1 MAQQRPASDELAVRF
16 EREALPHRD
25 HLLQRAMRLTRRAQD
40 AEDLVQETLA
50 KAYAAFARFQQGS
63 NLRAWLHKI
72 MTNTFIN
79 GYRRRQREPVT
90 LTGSLD
96 KVAAAQPPGI
106 AWVSR
111 SAEALA
117 LERMPAPELIA
128 ALRSLSAPFRIA
140 VYLTDVE
147 GFSYRETAAIM
158 DVPVGTIMSRVHRG
172 RTALRERLVVLPQ
185 ARHPARPPVAA
196 RLPE

>member
-1 MAQQRPASDELAVRF
+1 MAQRRPASDELAARF

-25 HLLQRAMRLTRRAQD
+25 QLLQRAMRLTRRAQD

-96 KVAAAQPPGI
+96 KVAAAQPAGI

-117 LERMPAPELIA
+117 LERIPAPELIA
-128 ALRSLSAPFRIA
+128 ALRSLSVPFRIA

-158 DVPVGTIMSRVHRG
+158 GVPVGTIMSRVHRG
-172 RTALRERLVVLPQ
+172 RTALRERLPVPRPRRQ
-185 ARHPARPPVAA
+185 APPPVAA